1 MVVLSNI
8 IWIDSNINSNIISKY
23 ITEIETLKYYKIKKF
38 DNIKESI
45 TEIKK
50 IEFEETIIIISGE
63 LYINFI
69 EQFKK
74 NIKDIYI
81 IPKIIIFT
89 GNEQEF
95 IENNKSNLNIN
106 HPFYNSGGIK
116 TKFDEIKEFILNPV
130 GKKTITLNR
139 EDDGNLV
146 FDFIDC
152 KEKLLLPMLYK
163 TLIEVTSNDEIEKF
177 GQLLYNRYWQN
188 DKELEKLLNSIKS
201 LSNIPIELL
210 SKYYAR
216 IELVNFLVT

>member
-8 IWIDSNINSNIISKY
+8 IWIDSNFNNNLISKC

-38 DNIKESI
+38 GNIKESI
-45 TEIKK
+45 IEIKK
-50 IEFEETIIIISGE
+50 IEFEETIIVISGE

-89 GNEQEF
+89 GNKLEF
-95 IENNKSNLNIN
+95 LINNKSYLNIIN

-116 TKFDEIKEFILNPV
+116 TNFDEIKEFILNPV

-146 FDFIDC
+146 FEYIDC

-163 TLIEVTSNDEIEKF
+163 TLIEDTPNNEIEKF
-177 GQLLYNRYWQN
+177 GQLLYNTYCQN
-188 DKELEKLLNSIKS
+188 NKELEKLLNSINS
-201 LSNIPIELL
+201 LSNIPVELL
-210 SKYYAR
+210 SKYYA
-216 IELVNFLVT
+216 